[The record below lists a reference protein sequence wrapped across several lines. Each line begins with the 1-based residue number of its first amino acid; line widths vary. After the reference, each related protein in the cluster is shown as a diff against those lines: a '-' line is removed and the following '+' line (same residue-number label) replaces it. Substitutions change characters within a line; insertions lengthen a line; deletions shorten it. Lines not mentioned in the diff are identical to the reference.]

1 MLRSL
6 RLRLVVF
13 LLVPVLVAGGLALGL
28 TTRSVTSY
36 ERAQTQQRLQEQG
49 PGVVRQFAEAARRA
63 FNTEGAPRPINI
75 RTFVRQITR
84 ADIWFVP
91 NPDYA
96 QPYPG
101 GNVANWPGVK
111 LDWSKLDRGQQLVFE
126 ATPPGGEKSLV
137 VASGVFLTHDY
148 RPDPDGN
155 IGAFGAIIL
164 TRPLASLAPTQSFWA
179 SRLAPAFL
187 VAGAAALVLAL
198 LAGLRI
204 TAPLRRLAAATTA
217 IAHGNYGVRLD
228 SRRRD
233 EIGALSRAF
242 DEMATQLQEAREHE
256 RLFLMHVSH
265 ELRTPLTAIR
275 GHVAALADGIVEGPE
290 EQAAAYDVIG
300 LEAARLERLIG
311 DLLDLAKLEADR
323 FTLRHDQV
331 DLEELLTRCEAAHRE
346 AARAGD
352 LDLELHVAEL
362 GAVAGDGDRIL
373 QIVSNLVENAVRCT
387 PAGGVVRISAAPAAS
402 GVRIEV
408 ADSGPGVPPE
418 RRTDVFRPFYSE
430 GRGGTGLGLAIASE
444 LAGAMGGTLSVGDA
458 PEGGALFVCEL
469 PRASGGVTRPLA
481 PVS

>member
-6 RLRLVVF
+6 RLRLVVL

-36 ERAQTQQRLQEQG
+36 ERAQTQQRLKEQG
-49 PGVVRQFAEAARRA
+49 PGVVRQFAESARRA
-63 FNTEGAPRPINI
+63 FDTSGAPRPINI

-84 ADIWFVP
+84 ADIFFVP

-101 GNVANWPGVK
+101 GNVATWPALK
-111 LDWSKLDRGQQLVFE
+111 LDWTKLDRGQQLSFE
-126 ATPPGGEKSLV
+126 DTPPGGVKSLAV
-137 VASGVFLTHDY
+137 VSGVFLTHDF

-155 IGAFGAIIL
+155 IAAFGAIVL

-179 SRLAPAFL
+179 ERLAPAFL
-187 VAGAAALVLAL
+187 AAGAAALVIAL
-198 LAGLRI
+198 LAGFRI

-217 IAHGNYGVRLD
+217 IATGRYDVRLD
-228 SRRRD
+228 SGRRD
-233 EIGALSRAF
+233 EIGTLNRAF
-242 DEMATQLQEAREHE
+242 DDMATQLQEAREHE

-275 GHVAALADGIVEGPE
+275 GHVAALADGIVESPA

-300 LEAARLERLIG
+300 SEAARLERLIG

-323 FTLRHDQV
+323 FTLRHDEV
-331 DLEELLTRCEAAHRE
+331 DVDDLLARCEAAHRE
-346 AARAGD
+346 SARAGEIE
-352 LDLELHVAEL
+352 LELRAGEV

-373 QIVSNLVENAVRCT
+373 QIVSNLVENAVRWT
-387 PAGGVVRISAAPAAS
+387 PPGGIVRISARTSDA

-418 RRTDVFRPFYSE
+418 RRGDVFRPFYSE
-430 GRGGTGLGLAIASE
+430 GGGGTGLGLAIASE
-444 LAGAMGGTLSVGDA
+444 LAAAMGGALSVGEA

-469 PRASGGVTRPLA
+469 PRASGAVGRSLA
-481 PVS
+481 QVP

>member
-6 RLRLVVF
+6 RVRLVIF

-36 ERAQTQQRLQEQG
+36 ERAQTQQRLKDQG
-49 PGVVRQFAEAARRA
+49 PGVVRQFAEAARKA
-63 FNTEGAPRPINI
+63 FDTDGPPKPINI

-101 GNVANWPGVK
+101 GNVTPWPGLK
-111 LDWSKLDRGQQLVFE
+111 LDWAKLDRGQQLVFE
-126 ATPPGGEKSLV
+126 ATPPGGEKSLTV
-137 VASGVFLTHDY
+137 VSGVFLTHNY
-148 RPDPDGN
+148 RPAPDGD
-155 IGAFGAIIL
+155 IAAFGAIIL
-164 TRPLASLAPTQSFWA
+164 TRPLGSLAPPQSFWA

-187 VAGAAALVLAL
+187 AAGAAALLLAL
-198 LAGLRI
+198 LMGFRI
-204 TAPLRRLAAATTA
+204 TAPLRRLVAATSA
-217 IAHGNYGVRLD
+217 IAKGNYRVRLD

-233 EIGALSRAF
+233 EIGKLNRAF
-242 DEMATQLQEAREHE
+242 DDMARQLQEAREHE

-275 GHVAALADGIVEGPE
+275 GHVAALADGIVDTPA
-290 EQAAAYDVIG
+290 EQSAAYDVIG

-323 FTLRHDQV
+323 FTLRHDDV
-331 DLEELLTRCEAAHRE
+331 DLDELLSRCEAAHRE
-346 AARAGD
+346 SARAGD
-352 LDLELHVAEL
+352 IDLELRVRDV

-373 QIVSNLVENAVRCT
+373 QIVSNLVENAVRWT
-387 PAGGVVRISAAPAAS
+387 PPGGIVRISAVPAGR

-408 ADSGPGVPPE
+408 ADSGPGVPLD
-418 RRTDVFRPFYSE
+418 RRTEVFRPFYSE
-430 GRGGTGLGLAIASE
+430 GLGGTGLGLAIASE
-444 LAGAMGGTLSVGDA
+444 LAAAMGGTLAVGDA

-481 PVS
+481 PIA